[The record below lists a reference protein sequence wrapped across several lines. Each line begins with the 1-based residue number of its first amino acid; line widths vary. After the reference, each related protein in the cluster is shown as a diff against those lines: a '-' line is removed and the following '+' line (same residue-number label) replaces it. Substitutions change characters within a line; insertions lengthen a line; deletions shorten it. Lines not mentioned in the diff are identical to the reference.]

1 MSIKNKIA
9 EDMKAALKAQD
20 KDRLQAI
27 RNLHGAIRKK
37 EIDDRVELDDEG
49 VFKII
54 SSLIKQRQDSIEQF
68 KKGSRLDLVEKE
80 TKELEVLKSYLPA
93 QLSKEEVE
101 KLVDEAISEAKAST
115 QKDMGAVMK
124 ILMPKVSGR
133 ADGKL
138 VSQIVTS
145 KLSK

>member
-124 ILMPKVSGR
+124 ILMPKVSGI